1 MDFKLS
7 AKCSHCRKKSHII
20 MTCSECGKDVCI
32 MHSSPESHKCSKKQN
47 DDKVDLVKCVPK
59 KVDKI

>member
-32 MHSSPESHKCSKKQN
+32 LHRSPESHKCSDKQN
-47 DDKVDLVKCVPK
+47 DEKVDLVKCVPK